1 MAVID
6 AMSFPIIHIVEEL
19 IVRVDID
26 DEAKEKIRRE
36 YISKAI
42 ELSLKERK
50 FGAGKFKNEILE
62 AIYGKEHEQEMK
74 VVVAKLSLGGR
85 AANVE
90 LTSDEMAYVASVIM
104 KTYKEKYEDSQRKF
118 AKAILNGRRKQQNPF
133 PNCYKAFP
141 MALCGW

>member
-6 AMSFPIIHIVEEL
+6 AMSFPIIHIIEEL

-50 FGAGKFKNEILE
+50 FGASKLKNEILE
-62 AIYGKEHEQEMK
+62 AIYGKEHVQEMK

-85 AANVE
+85 AASVE
-90 LTSDEMAYVASVIM
+90 LTSEEMAYVASVIM

-118 AKAILNGRRKQQNPF
+118 PF
-133 PNCYKAFP
+133 IATRP
-141 MALCGW
+141 